1 MLRSIIYWR
10 GVKRDILSK
19 FVNENQHFILR
30 MIRNGGSFFGVIP
43 PVTKNLI
50 IINALIWLAMMV
62 LPNRLGIDFVR
73 YGGLHYITAPD
84 FNVVQVISYM
94 FMHSTQGIAHLF
106 FNMFTLFMFGITLE
120 RVLGG
125 KRFLFYYISCG
136 IGAAIIQELTWA
148 MMMNSYIT
156 ENVEMVVANFAHA
169 NGMSMEQAKSYIS
182 PVELMHLKQNIENAL
197 VTVGASGAIYGVL
210 LAFGMLFPN
219 RPLYLMFIPVPIKAK
234 WMVLGYGLIEL
245 SLGLSSASDGIAHF
259 AHLGGMIFGFFIIL
273 HWKRKGIVGGNG
285 IGRAHV

>member
-1 MLRSIIYWR
+1 
-10 GVKRDILSK
+10 
-19 FVNENQHFILR
+19 

-50 IINALIWLAMMV
+50 IINAIIWLAMMV
-62 LPNRLGIDFVR
+62 LPDRLGIDFVR

-84 FNVVQVISYM
+84 FNVIQVISYM

-148 MMMNSYIT
+148 LMMNSYIT
-156 ENVEMVVANFAHA
+156 KNVEMIIANFAHA

-259 AHLGGMIFGFFIIL
+259 ALLGGMIFGFFIIL

-285 IGRAHV
+285 YY